1 LELMVDVTGAEG
13 AAFVPLD
20 EHGQP
25 QTALSYGELPY
36 LVNETWLD
44 YLASDEVRKRCSSC
58 EDREPLGRPEDCP
71 VLRGPFKSGAGLICL
86 PVQRGERQ
94 FGILNLVLSRPGGLD
109 ERTRLFIRALLDETA
124 LGLEGVNLRRRELSV
139 LRQMQ
144 SLRQQTDLSALLNG
158 LLENAYQTLEA
169 DFAALLAPGDGA
181 HRSRFELSVGEIS
194 SQARPFVEHLL
205 QAVLVSGEPLL
216 LGDLAGDPAGDPAF
230 RPELKALIAAPL
242 LSPDRTV
249 LGAILAGHRRLR
261 GFQPRQLAL
270 LQTIAGQAALL
281 VQNAGLMAELEYQT
295 MLQERARL
303 AREIHDGLAQTIG
316 FLKLQA
322 AQLRNQIAVG
332 DLSRARQSIEQA
344 DVVVLVLDG
353 HGDFAAQDAHIA
365 GYASEAAKPVIVTI
379 NTWDLVAEREAG
391 AKAWESLVRDRL
403 RFVKDV
409 PVLFVSAKSGQRV
422 FRILEI
428 ADDLHAAAAL
438 RVPTP
443 ELNRWLR
450 GFAVVEREGPAKGRS
465 LRLFYAAQTGV
476 RPPRFVLFCNDARR
490 VHFSLRRR
498 IENEIRDR
506 FGFGPIPLR
515 LQFRSRRERQVR

>member
-1 LELMVDVTGAEG
+1 VNRSPLVALVGLPNVGKSTLFNRMVGQRRTIVT
-13 AAFVPLD
+13 D
-20 EHGQP
+20 EPGV
-25 QTALSYGELPY
+25 TRDRIVGI
-36 LVNETWLD
+36 
-44 YLASDEVRKRCSSC
+44 VRRG
-58 EDREPLGRPEDCP
+58 DR
-71 VLRGPFKSGAGLICL
+71 PFSI
-86 PVQRGERQ
+86 VDM
-94 FGILNLVLSRPGGLD
+94 GGL
-109 ERTRLFIRALLDETA
+109 T
-124 LGLEGVNLRRRELSV
+124 
-139 LRQMQ
+139 
-144 SLRQQTDLSALLNG
+144 
-158 LLENAYQTLEA
+158 
-169 DFAALLAPGDGA
+169 PG
-181 HRSRFELSVGEIS
+181 
-194 SQARPFVEHLL
+194 
-205 QAVLVSGEPLL
+205 AV
-216 LGDLAGDPAGDPAF
+216 DP
-230 RPELKALIAAPL
+230 
-242 LSPDRTV
+242 
-249 LGAILAGHRRLR
+249 
-261 GFQPRQLAL
+261 
-270 LQTIAGQAALL
+270 
-281 VQNAGLMAELEYQT
+281 
-295 MLQERARL
+295 L
-303 AREIHDGLAQTIG
+303 AREIERQAERALEAAAVIVLVVDARAGPSPFDHELARSLRRRCVPILVAANKVDTPALEPLALAFHELGLG
-316 FLKLQA
+316 A
-322 AQLRNQIAVG
+322 AIAVSAEHG
-332 DLSRARQSIEQA
+332 LGVDDLLDAIDALLPTTPRDSAAAAAEETLEVRVAIVGRPNVGKSSLVNRLVGEERVLVSEVPGTTRDAVDTLLIRAGRHYRLVDTAGIRRKGKVRLVAEGHAVHRARQSIEQA

-379 NTWDLVAEREAG
+379 NKWDLVAEREAG